1 MRILIELI
9 NINFGFIKMRE
20 NFLAGRRI
28 IGFLIYKFSLFIWT
42 SYHVSL
48 LPGNRVA
55 LANL

>member
-9 NINFGFIKMRE
+9 NINFGYIKMRE
-20 NFLAGRRI
+20 NFLAARRI
-28 IGFLIYKFSLFIWT
+28 IGFLIYKFSLLIWA

-48 LPGNRVA
+48 TPGNRVT

>member
-28 IGFLIYKFSLFIWT
+28 IGILRYKFSLFIWV
-42 SYHVSL
+42 SYPVSL
-48 LPGNRVA
+48 PAGNRFA